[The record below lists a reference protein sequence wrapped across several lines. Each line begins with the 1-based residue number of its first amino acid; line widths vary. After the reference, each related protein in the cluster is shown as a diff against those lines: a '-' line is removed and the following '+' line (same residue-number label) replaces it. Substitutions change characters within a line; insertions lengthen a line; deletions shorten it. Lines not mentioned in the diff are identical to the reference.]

1 LSQTIIFDTNFLLIP
16 LRFGLDIFEEAEKAV
31 NTKLIFAVTPQILE
45 EIEKLKSNASLS
57 FMKELRF
64 LDKLLEKCV
73 VLDELIYPNEKVD
86 NSLVRIALEKDFIVA
101 TTDSELKKKLRKNNV
116 DVIILRQKS
125 YLELIGKSK

>member
-1 LSQTIIFDTNFLLIP
+1 MSQTIIFDTNFLLIP